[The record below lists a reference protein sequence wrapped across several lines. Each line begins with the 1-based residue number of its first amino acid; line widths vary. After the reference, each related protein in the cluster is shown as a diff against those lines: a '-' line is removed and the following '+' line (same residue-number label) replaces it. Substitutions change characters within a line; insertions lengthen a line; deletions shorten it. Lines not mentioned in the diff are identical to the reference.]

1 MENKKKAPGRF
12 RRELPLV
19 LMLLPAV
26 ILVAVYSY
34 GSMVGTVIAFQKFN
48 PTKGFF
54 GSPWVGFDNFRNLFT
69 MPTIGQVIYNTVFIS
84 LCKMIGG
91 IIVPVI
97 FALLLNEVARI
108 SVKRTYQT
116 LVYLPHFLSW
126 VILAGIFKDIF
137 SQTGVINTALSAL
150 GMEPVG
156 FLSNQQ
162 LFPVTMIVTDIWKGF
177 GFGSVIYLAALT
189 GIDQNLYEAAYID
202 GAGHFQT
209 LFNVIL
215 PVCTPTLAT
224 VTLFSF
230 VGHWNSWY
238 DGMIY
243 MNTVDKY
250 PLQTYL
256 QTIVINP
263 EAFFRNATNI
273 SAELGNFLNLV
284 SARTTNAAQLFL
296 ATIPILCV
304 YPFLQKY
311 FTTGLVMG
319 SVKG

>member
-1 MENKKKAPGRF
+1 MAK
-12 RRELPLV
+12 
-19 LMLLPAV
+19 
-26 ILVAVYSY
+26 
-34 GSMVGTVIAFQKFN
+34 
-48 PTKGFF
+48 TKT
-54 GSPWVGFDNFRNLFT
+54 SPSRKLF
-69 MPTIGQVIYNTVFIS
+69 
-84 LCKMIGG
+84 L
-91 IIVPVI
+91 
-97 FALLLNEVARI
+97 
-108 SVKRTYQT
+108 
-116 LVYLPHFLSW
+116 
-126 VILAGIFKDIF
+126 
-137 SQTGVINTALSAL
+137 VINYIVLTIVSLMCILPFINLLAISFSDKTAVAANAVSFW
-150 GMEPVG
+150 PVG
-156 FLSNQQ
+156 FNTAAYEFILGNDQFLRALWISVQRTVLGVLVNIILIILTAYPLSKSTQDFRLRNVFSWFFVVTI
-162 LFPVTMIVTDIWKGF
+162 LFSGGLIPTYMVVKYTGLMDTIW
-177 GFGSVIYLAALT
+177 ALVLP
-189 GIDQNLYEAAYID
+189 GAVQVFNMLVVMNYMRSLPKELEEAAYID

-296 ATIPILCV
+296 ATIPILSV

>member
-1 MENKKKAPGRF
+1 MAK
-12 RRELPLV
+12 
-19 LMLLPAV
+19 
-26 ILVAVYSY
+26 
-34 GSMVGTVIAFQKFN
+34 
-48 PTKGFF
+48 TKT
-54 GSPWVGFDNFRNLFT
+54 SPSRKLF
-69 MPTIGQVIYNTVFIS
+69 
-84 LCKMIGG
+84 L
-91 IIVPVI
+91 
-97 FALLLNEVARI
+97 
-108 SVKRTYQT
+108 
-116 LVYLPHFLSW
+116 
-126 VILAGIFKDIF
+126 
-137 SQTGVINTALSAL
+137 VINYIVLTIVSLMCILPFINLLAISFSDKTAVAANAVSFW
-150 GMEPVG
+150 PVG
-156 FLSNQQ
+156 FNTAAYEFILGNDQFLRALWISVQRTVLGVLVNIILIILTAYPLSKSTQDFRLRNVFSWFFVVTI
-162 LFPVTMIVTDIWKGF
+162 LFSGGLIPTYMVVKYTGLMDTIW
-177 GFGSVIYLAALT
+177 ALVLP
-189 GIDQNLYEAAYID
+189 GAVQVFNMLVVMNYMRSLPKELEEAAYID

-284 SARTTNAAQLFL
+284 RSRSSASIRSCKNTSRRASSWAASRADPRLIQF
-296 ATIPILCV
+296 
-304 YPFLQKY
+304 
-311 FTTGLVMG
+311 
-319 SVKG
+319 

>member
-1 MENKKKAPGRF
+1 MAKTKTSPSRKLFLEINYIVLTIVSLMCI
-12 RRELPLV
+12 LPFIN
-19 LMLLPAV
+19 LLAISFSDKTAV
-26 ILVAVYSY
+26 AANAVS
-34 GSMVGTVIAFQKFN
+34 F
-48 PTKGFF
+48 
-54 GSPWVGFDNFRNLFT
+54 W
-69 MPTIGQVIYNTVFIS
+69 
-84 LCKMIGG
+84 
-91 IIVPVI
+91 
-97 FALLLNEVARI
+97 
-108 SVKRTYQT
+108 
-116 LVYLPHFLSW
+116 
-126 VILAGIFKDIF
+126 
-137 SQTGVINTALSAL
+137 
-150 GMEPVG
+150 PVG
-156 FLSNQQ
+156 FNTAAYEFILGNDQFLRALWISVQRTVLGVLVNIILIILTAYPLSKSTQDFRLRNVFSWFFVVTI
-162 LFPVTMIVTDIWKGF
+162 LFSGGLIPTYMVVKYTGLMDTIW
-177 GFGSVIYLAALT
+177 ALVLP
-189 GIDQNLYEAAYID
+189 GAVQVFNMLVVMNYMRSLPKELEEAAYID

>member
-1 MENKKKAPGRF
+1 MAKSKTSVSRKVF
-12 RRELPLV
+12 LV
-19 LMLLPAV
+19 VNYIVLTL
-26 ILVAVYSY
+26 
-34 GSMVGTVIAFQKFN
+34 
-48 PTKGFF
+48 
-54 GSPWVGFDNFRNLFT
+54 
-69 MPTIGQVIYNTVFIS
+69 IS
-84 LCKMIGG
+84 LICVLPFIN
-91 IIVPVI
+91 
-97 FALLLNEVARI
+97 LLAISFSSKTAVVANEV
-108 SVKRTYQT
+108 T
-116 LVYLPHFLSW
+116 FW
-126 VILAGIFKDIF
+126 
-137 SQTGVINTALSAL
+137 
-150 GMEPVG
+150 PVG
-156 FLSNQQ
+156 FNTAAYKFILGNAQFLRALWISVQRTVLGVLVNIILIIFTAYPLSKSKQEFRLRSVFSWFFVITI
-162 LFPVTMIVTDIWKGF
+162 LFSGGLIPTYMVVK
-177 GFGSVIYLAALT
+177 YT
-189 GIDQNLYEAAYID
+189 GIMDTIWALILPGAVQVFNMLVVMNYMRSLPHELEEAAYID

-284 SARTTNAAQLFL
+284 NARTTNAAQLFL

>member
-1 MENKKKAPGRF
+1 MAK
-12 RRELPLV
+12 
-19 LMLLPAV
+19 
-26 ILVAVYSY
+26 
-34 GSMVGTVIAFQKFN
+34 
-48 PTKGFF
+48 TKT
-54 GSPWVGFDNFRNLFT
+54 SPSRKLF
-69 MPTIGQVIYNTVFIS
+69 
-84 LCKMIGG
+84 L
-91 IIVPVI
+91 
-97 FALLLNEVARI
+97 
-108 SVKRTYQT
+108 
-116 LVYLPHFLSW
+116 
-126 VILAGIFKDIF
+126 
-137 SQTGVINTALSAL
+137 VINYIVLTIVSLMCILPFINLLAISFSDKTAVAANAVSFW
-150 GMEPVG
+150 PVG
-156 FLSNQQ
+156 FNTAAYEFILGNDQFLRALWISVQRTVLGVLVNIILIILTAYPLSKSTQDFRLRNVFSWFFVVTI
-162 LFPVTMIVTDIWKGF
+162 LFSGGLIPTYMVVKYTGLMDTIW
-177 GFGSVIYLAALT
+177 ALVLP
-189 GIDQNLYEAAYID
+189 GAVQVFNMLVVMNYMRSLPKELEEAAYID

-311 FTTGLVMG
+311 FTSGLVMG

>member
-1 MENKKKAPGRF
+1 MAK
-12 RRELPLV
+12 
-19 LMLLPAV
+19 
-26 ILVAVYSY
+26 
-34 GSMVGTVIAFQKFN
+34 
-48 PTKGFF
+48 TKT
-54 GSPWVGFDNFRNLFT
+54 SPSRKLF
-69 MPTIGQVIYNTVFIS
+69 
-84 LCKMIGG
+84 L
-91 IIVPVI
+91 
-97 FALLLNEVARI
+97 
-108 SVKRTYQT
+108 
-116 LVYLPHFLSW
+116 
-126 VILAGIFKDIF
+126 
-137 SQTGVINTALSAL
+137 VINYIVLTIVSLMCILPFINLLAISFSDKTAVAANAVSFW
-150 GMEPVG
+150 PVG
-156 FLSNQQ
+156 FNTAAYEFILGNDQFLRALWISVQRTVLGVLVNIILIILTAYPLSKSTQDFRLRNVFSWFFVVTI
-162 LFPVTMIVTDIWKGF
+162 LFSGGLIPTYMVVKYTGLMDTIW
-177 GFGSVIYLAALT
+177 ALVLP
-189 GIDQNLYEAAYID
+189 GAVQVFNMLVVMNYMRSLPKELEEAAYID

-304 YPFLQKY
+304 
-311 FTTGLVMG
+311 
-319 SVKG
+319 

>member
-1 MENKKKAPGRF
+1 MIKMKTSPSRKAFLVINYVVLTLVSLTCILPFINLLAISFSGKTAVAANSVTFWPIGFNTAAYEFILSNDQFLRALWISVQRTVLGVAINLLLIVLTAYPLSKSTQEFRF
-12 RRELPLV
+12 RNIFSWFFVVTILFSGGLIPTYMVVKYTGLMDTVWALV
-19 LMLLPAV
+19 LPGAVQVFNMLVVMNYMRSLPKE
-26 ILVAVYSY
+26 L
-34 GSMVGTVIAFQKFN
+34 
-48 PTKGFF
+48 
-54 GSPWVGFDNFRNLFT
+54 
-69 MPTIGQVIYNTVFIS
+69 
-84 LCKMIGG
+84 
-91 IIVPVI
+91 
-97 FALLLNEVARI
+97 E
-108 SVKRTYQT
+108 
-116 LVYLPHFLSW
+116 
-126 VILAGIFKDIF
+126 
-137 SQTGVINTALSAL
+137 
-150 GMEPVG
+150 
-156 FLSNQQ
+156 
-162 LFPVTMIVTDIWKGF
+162 
-177 GFGSVIYLAALT
+177 
-189 GIDQNLYEAAYID
+189 EAAYID

-209 LFNVIL
+209 LLRVIL